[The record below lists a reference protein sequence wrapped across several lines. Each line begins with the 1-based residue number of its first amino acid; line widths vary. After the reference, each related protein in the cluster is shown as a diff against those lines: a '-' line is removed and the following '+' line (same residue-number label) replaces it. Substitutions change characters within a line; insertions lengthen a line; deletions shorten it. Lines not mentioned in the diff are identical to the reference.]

1 MLCVLAVCVSSKRV
15 KKCAIKEVKLVKK
28 ADESCSMAP
37 QPIILG
43 DQNYLDSITAQAYAL
58 AERQIQEGTASSQV
72 LVQFLRMGDPKTRAE
87 NEKLKKEIALL
98 QEKIE
103 TLQQARKNEE
113 SYTEVIKALKLYGGG
128 SGG

>member
-1 MLCVLAVCVSSKRV
+1 M
-15 KKCAIKEVKLVKK
+15 KK
-28 ADESCSMAP
+28 ADESCSMTP